1 MKSFEIAV
9 QESELGGWI
18 ATQLGDTFSVEAR
31 TAGEAVEGLIG
42 FLNYW
47 AESDE

>member
-1 MKSFEIAV
+1 MKLFEITV

-18 ATQLGDTFSVEAR
+18 ATQVGDTFSVEAR
-31 TAGEAVEGLIG
+31 KPGEAVDGLIN

-47 AESDE
+47 AENE